1 MNTARRVRWL
11 AAGLAAAALS
21 ATAIGCGGGVA
32 EARRLQ
38 QQQGRAVERY
48 LAALD
53 KADNAREVA
62 AAINGFAADME
73 RIAPRMKRL
82 MDKHPE
88 WKDPARRPREL
99 KVEDERARDAAAK
112 MAGTLFR
119 IMPYMGDPEVRK
131 AQERLMRALQQMGS

>member
-1 MNTARRVRWL
+1 MKTARSGRRI
-11 AAGLAAAALS
+11 AAGLAALAFG
-21 ATAIGCGGGVA
+21 TIVIGCRGGVA

-38 QQQGRAVERY
+38 QQQGQAVERY
-48 LAALD
+48 MAALD

-62 AAINGFAADME
+62 AAINSFAADME
-73 RIAPRMKRL
+73 RITPRLKRL

-88 WKDPARRPREL
+88 WKDPARRPAKL
-99 KVEDERARDAAAK
+99 KLEDERARDAAAK

-131 AQERLMRALQQMGS
+131 AQERLMRVLKQMDS

>member
-1 MNTARRVRWL
+1 MNAMRWGRWM
-11 AAGLAAAALS
+11 AAGWAAVALG

-38 QQQGRAVERY
+38 QQQGRAVEQY

-82 MDKHPE
+82 MDRHPE
-88 WKDPARRPREL
+88 WKDPARRPKEL
-99 KVEDERARDAAAK
+99 QADDERARDTAAK